1 MNQEK
6 SWVLINLSDFTG
18 LLDQALEGEDLSFDD
33 RLFYLGHLATCARL
47 FRVVVLDEPSEEL
60 MQLIHLESK
69 IFTTASRPDERGAI
83 VKEAWLQ
90 VQPILQRYASTLA
103 CV

>member
-6 SWVLINLSDFTG
+6 SWVLTNLSDFTG
-18 LLDQALEGEDLSFDD
+18 LLDQALEGEGLSFDD

-60 MQLIHLESK
+60 LQLIHLESK
-69 IFTTASRPDERGAI
+69 IFTTASRSDERGAI

-103 CV
+103 DI

>member
-6 SWVLINLSDFTG
+6 SWALINLSDFTG
-18 LLDQALEGEDLSFDD
+18 LLDQALEGEGLSFDD
-33 RLFYLGHLATCARL
+33 RLFYLGRLATCARL
-47 FRVVVLDEPSEEL
+47 FSVVVLDEQSEEL

-69 IFTTASRPDERGAI
+69 TFTTASRPGERGDI

-90 VQPILQRYASTLA
+90 IQPILQSYASTLA
-103 CV
+103 DV